1 MSHGSKS
8 GDKCWMN
15 VTMLYKT
22 TDKTQQVSATTY
34 KTLWHITEVML
45 QNKITM

>member
-15 VTMLYKT
+15 VTTLYT
-22 TDKTQQVSATTY
+22 VTDKTQQVSATTY